1 MIYAILNS
9 RPRFGT
15 LIIMLLLIFAWLL
28 LYIYIHMYVCIYI
41 KYRVPRFCW
50 LNLFLGR
57 LIVVVVNSSSLFI
70 FQTKYIIL
78 FLLGLCFVNSHFF
91 SG

>member
-1 MIYAILNS
+1 MAV
-9 RPRFGT
+9 
-15 LIIMLLLIFAWLL
+15 A
-28 LYIYIHMYVCIYI
+28 LYIYTYVCMYIYI

-70 FQTKYIIL
+70 FQTKYIIF